1 VLVRVRKK
9 VQEVSW
15 TLGGKGDYVPFTE
28 TPFSEHVLATYW
40 FAGVMRSH
48 GPAEPGQPGHADLGE
63 LMDAEL
69 NPKEL
74 LERIVQLKEH
84 L

>member
-1 VLVRVRKK
+1 M
-9 VQEVSW
+9 W
-15 TLGGKGDYVPFTE
+15 
-28 TPFSEHVLATYW
+28 
-40 FAGVMRSH
+40 SH

-63 LMDAEL
+63 SMDAEL

>member
-1 VLVRVRKK
+1 MAMG
-9 VQEVSW
+9 
-15 TLGGKGDYVPFTE
+15 TYVPLTE
-28 TPFSEHVLATYW
+28 TPSPCHVLVLLLYAESW
-40 FAGVMRSH
+40 PGGAGPTMPREKS
-48 GPAEPGQPGHADLGE
+48 GE
-63 LMDAEL
+63 VMDAEL

>member
-1 VLVRVRKK
+1 M
-9 VQEVSW
+9 
-15 TLGGKGDYVPFTE
+15 GDSGE
-28 TPFSEHVLATYW
+28 GIA
-40 FAGVMRSH
+40 
-48 GPAEPGQPGHADLGE
+48 GE

>member
-1 VLVRVRKK
+1 MDAKAG
-9 VQEVSW
+9 EV
-15 TLGGKGDYVPFTE
+15 
-28 TPFSEHVLATYW
+28 
-40 FAGVMRSH
+40 
-48 GPAEPGQPGHADLGE
+48 
-63 LMDAEL
+63 MDAEL

>member
-1 VLVRVRKK
+1 
-9 VQEVSW
+9 
-15 TLGGKGDYVPFTE
+15 
-28 TPFSEHVLATYW
+28 
-40 FAGVMRSH
+40 
-48 GPAEPGQPGHADLGE
+48 
-63 LMDAEL
+63 MDAEL

>member
-1 VLVRVRKK
+1 MSRFGLLVLR
-9 VQEVSW
+9 
-15 TLGGKGDYVPFTE
+15 
-28 TPFSEHVLATYW
+28 
-40 FAGVMRSH
+40 GVMARRSRV
-48 GPAEPGQPGHADLGE
+48 QPCHADLGE

-74 LERIVQLKEH
+74 LERILQLKEH

>member
-1 VLVRVRKK
+1 MFWF
-9 VQEVSW
+9 VSCVW
-15 TLGGKGDYVPFTE
+15 
-28 TPFSEHVLATYW
+28 
-40 FAGVMRSH
+40 SH

-63 LMDAEL
+63 SMDAEL

>member
-1 VLVRVRKK
+1 MPEPPRPATWDPDLTRRVMARRSRANPATRKIC
-9 VQEVSW
+9 
-15 TLGGKGDYVPFTE
+15 
-28 TPFSEHVLATYW
+28 
-40 FAGVMRSH
+40 
-48 GPAEPGQPGHADLGE
+48 GE
-63 LMDAEL
+63 IMDAEL

>member
-1 VLVRVRKK
+1 MARGTPSPLP
-9 VQEVSW
+9 EPPLHATFWFVSCMW
-15 TLGGKGDYVPFTE
+15 
-28 TPFSEHVLATYW
+28 
-40 FAGVMRSH
+40 SH
-48 GPAEPGQPGHADLGE
+48 GPAEPGQPCHADLGE
-63 LMDAEL
+63 SMDAEL